1 MESDVTYLSSNRRIF
16 NHWSI
21 RVAMLA
27 ALVVVVAACGG
38 TATEPTPI
46 PTRTPAP
53 TPTSAATWT
62 PAPTITPVLSGQGP
76 YMEEPAMEID
86 PSKTYLAVIK
96 TRKGDITIQLSPDVA
111 PRTVNSFVFLSRQGF
126 YDGLTFHSVRAF
138 LVQGGDP
145 LGNGYGDAGYA
156 IPLEKSD
163 TLHDAGAVGLAHP
176 NDNPFGSSQ
185 FYIMKSRRPDLDYL
199 YTVFGQVVEG
209 MDVVNS
215 IERGDIIESIDIE
228 EK

>member
-1 MESDVTYLSSNRRIF
+1 MEARVTCAGQ
-16 NHWSI
+16 I
-21 RVAMLA
+21 RLVVLA
-27 ALVVVVAACGG
+27 ALMTLVVACGQ
-38 TATEPTPI
+38 TAPEPTPV
-46 PTRTPAP
+46 PTRMPAA
-53 TPTSAATWT
+53 TPTSAPTWT
-62 PAPTITPVLSGQGP
+62 PAPTITPILSGQGP
-76 YMEEPAMEID
+76 YQQEPALTID
-86 PSKTYLAVIK
+86 PEKTYLAVVR
-96 TRKGDITIQLSPDVA
+96 TRKGDITIQLLPDVA
-111 PRTVNSFVFLSRQGF
+111 PRTVNSFIFLARQGF
-126 YDGLTFHSVRAF
+126 YNGVTFHSVRAF
-138 LVQGGDP
+138 LIQGGDP

-163 TLHDAGAVGLAHP
+163 TPHDVGAVGLAHP

-199 YTVFGQVVEG
+199 YTVFGQVVDG